1 MLLLANASTQA
12 YIRDEVFLK
21 ATRKTV
27 RGKTYTN
34 HLLVESISTP
44 SGPRHRTICSLG
56 SLEPAPRQYWLALG
70 HKLEAALGGQQS
82 LLPNAEVDALRRRIE
97 AQAPSPSRPAP
108 VSLILDQI
116 EIAEARE
123 AGSVYVGH
131 QMWRRLQ
138 LDAIL
143 RKAGLNER
151 ARRLTEV
158 MTLNRLVAPSSEHA
172 MPDWVRRTALADVLH
187 ADFRQLNDE
196 ALYRNLDRLHPQR
209 ALIEGEL
216 AAHEK
221 ELFAL
226 PESIYL
232 YDLTSTYFEG
242 QALGNEKAKR
252 GYSRDQRPDCKQV
265 VVGLVLDGDG
275 FPKAHEVFDGNRN
288 DSTTVEDMLAALE
301 KRVGK
306 KAGATVTVDRGM
318 AYAKNI
324 GQIQARGY
332 HYLVAAR
339 PEERWEHEQ
348 EFVNE
353 SGWEEIV
360 RPPSPTNPG
369 QKKTQVYLKQ
379 CVAGEEVHVL
389 CLSEQRKQ
397 KDRAIRELQEKRLLA
412 NLESMARGIAKR
424 KKKPRTEAEVHQAI
438 GRLRE
443 RYSRVGRYYQIRYEA
458 ERRILN
464 WEVDGEWKRR
474 AERLDGSYV
483 LKTDRRD
490 MTKEEVWRQYILL
503 TRVEA
508 AFRAMKSPLLE
519 RPIFHQLVHRVEAH
533 IFLCVLAYHLLATV
547 EKTFLD
553 QGVHTSWA
561 SLREQLATHQVVTV
575 VLPTSDGRQICIRK
589 ATTPEPEHKRIYQLL
604 GLPDEILDSAQSRP
618 IVTERPCK

>member
-1 MLLLANASTQA
+1 
-12 YIRDEVFLK
+12 VFLK
-21 ATRKTV
+21 ATRKVV

-34 HLLVESISTP
+34 HLLVESVSTP
-44 SGPRHRTICSLG
+44 KGPRHHTICSLG
-56 SLEPAPRQYWLALG
+56 ALQPAPREHWLALA
-70 HKLEAALGGQQS
+70 HKLEAALSGQQS
-82 LLPNAEVDALRRRIE
+82 LLPDASVDSLCQRVQARPLS
-97 AQAPSPSRPAP
+97 AQPQR
-108 VSLILDQI
+108 VSVIPDQI
-116 EIAEARE
+116 QIEEARE
-123 AGSVYVGH
+123 AGSVYVAH
-131 QMWRRLQ
+131 QMWRRLK

-143 RKAGLNER
+143 EKAGLNQR
-151 ARRLTEV
+151 ARLLTEV
-158 MTLNRLVAPSSEHA
+158 MAINRLVAPASEHA
-172 MPDWVRRTALADVLH
+172 MPDWVRRTALADLLD
-187 ADFRQLNDE
+187 ADFRRLNDE

-209 ALIEGEL
+209 ALLEGEL
-216 AAHEK
+216 ATREK

-242 QALGNEKAKR
+242 QALGNQKAKR

-288 DSTTVEDMLAALE
+288 DSTTVDDMLAALE

-306 KAGATVTVDRGM
+306 KADATVTVDRGM
-318 AYAKNI
+318 AYDKNI
-324 GQIQARGY
+324 EQIRARGY

-339 PEERWEHEQ
+339 PEERWEHEP
-348 EFVNE
+348 EFAAE

-360 RPPSPTNPG
+360 RQPSPTNPC
-369 QKKTQVYLKQ
+369 QKKTQVFLKP
-379 CVAGEEVHVL
+379 CLVGEEVHVL

-424 KKKPRTEAEVHQAI
+424 KKKPRSEADVNQAI

-458 ERRILN
+458 ERRALI
-464 WEVDGEWKRR
+464 WEADAALQRR

-490 MTKEEVWRQYILL
+490 LTKEEIWRHYILL
-503 TRVEA
+503 TRVES
-508 AFRAMKSPLLE
+508 AFRAMKSPLME
-519 RPIFHQLVHRVEAH
+519 RPIFHHLAHRVETH

-553 QGVHTSWA
+553 QGIHTSWA
-561 SLREQLATHQVVTV
+561 SLREQLATHQIVTV
-575 VLPTSDGRQICIRK
+575 VLPTSDGQEIRTRK
-589 ATTPEPEHKRIYQLL
+589 ATTAEPEHKAIYQVLRI
-604 GLPDEILDSAQSRP
+604 PEIITEPVGSR
-618 IVTERPCK
+618 IVTERPRN

>member
-1 MLLLANASTQA
+1 
-12 YIRDEVFLK
+12 VFLK
-21 ATRKTV
+21 ATRKVV

-34 HLLVESISTP
+34 HLLVESVSTP
-44 SGPRHRTICSLG
+44 KGPRHHTICSLG
-56 SLEPAPRQYWLALG
+56 ALQPAPREHWLALA
-70 HKLEAALGGQQS
+70 HKLEAALSGQQS
-82 LLPNAEVDALRRRIE
+82 LLPDASVDSLCQRVQARPLS
-97 AQAPSPSRPAP
+97 AQPQR
-108 VSLILDQI
+108 VSVIPDQI
-116 EIAEARE
+116 QIEEARE
-123 AGSVYVGH
+123 AGSVYVAH
-131 QMWRRLQ
+131 QMWRRLK

-143 RKAGLNER
+143 EKAGLNQR
-151 ARRLTEV
+151 ARLLTEV
-158 MTLNRLVAPSSEHA
+158 MAINRLVAPASEHA
-172 MPDWVRRTALADVLH
+172 MPDWVRRTALADLLD
-187 ADFRQLNDE
+187 ADFRRLNDE

-209 ALIEGEL
+209 ALLEGEL
-216 AAHEK
+216 ATREK

-242 QALGNEKAKR
+242 QALGNQKAKR

-288 DSTTVEDMLAALE
+288 DSTTVDDMLAALE

-306 KAGATVTVDRGM
+306 KADATVTVDRGM
-318 AYAKNI
+318 AYDKNI
-324 GQIQARGY
+324 EQIRARGY

-339 PEERWEHEQ
+339 PEERWEHEP
-348 EFVNE
+348 EFAAE

-360 RPPSPTNPG
+360 RQPSPTNPC
-369 QKKTQVYLKQ
+369 QKKTQVFLKP
-379 CVAGEEVHVL
+379 CLVGEEVHVL

-424 KKKPRTEAEVHQAI
+424 KKKPRSEADVNQAI

-458 ERRILN
+458 ERRALI
-464 WEVDGEWKRR
+464 WEADAALQRR

-490 MTKEEVWRQYILL
+490 LTKEEIWRHYILL
-503 TRVEA
+503 TRVES
-508 AFRAMKSPLLE
+508 AFRAMKSPLME
-519 RPIFHQLVHRVEAH
+519 RPIFHHLAHRVETH

-553 QGVHTSWA
+553 QGIHTSWA
-561 SLREQLATHQVVTV
+561 SLREQLATHQIVTV
-575 VLPTSDGRQICIRK
+575 VLPTSDGQEIRIRK
-589 ATTPEPEHKRIYQLL
+589 ATTAEPEHKAIYQVLRI
-604 GLPDEILDSAQSRP
+604 PEIITEPVGSR
-618 IVTERPCK
+618 IVTERPRN

>member
-1 MLLLANASTQA
+1 M
-12 YIRDEVFLK
+12 FLK

-27 RGKTYTN
+27 RGKTYIN

-44 SGPRHRTICSLG
+44 KGPRHHTICSLG
-56 SLEPAPRQYWLALG
+56 ALQPAPREHWLALA
-70 HKLEAALGGQQS
+70 HKLEAALSGQQS
-82 LLPNAEVDALRRRIE
+82 LLPDTSVDSLCQRVQ
-97 AQAPSPSRPAP
+97 AQPLSAQPQR
-108 VSLILDQI
+108 VSVIPDQI
-116 EIAEARE
+116 EIEEARE
-123 AGSVYVGH
+123 VGSVYVAH
-131 QMWRRLQ
+131 QMWRRLK

-143 RKAGLNER
+143 GKAGLNQR
-151 ARRLTEV
+151 ARLLTEV
-158 MTLNRLVAPSSEHA
+158 MAINRLVAPASEHA
-172 MPDWVRRTALADVLH
+172 MPEWVRRTALADLLH
-187 ADFRQLNDE
+187 ADFRLLNDE

-216 AAHEK
+216 AAREK

-242 QALGNEKAKR
+242 QALRNQKAKR

-265 VVGLVLDGDG
+265 VIGLVLDGDG
-275 FPKAHEVFDGNRN
+275 FPNAHEVFDGNRP
-288 DSTTVEDMLAALE
+288 DSTTIEDMLTALE

-318 AYAKNI
+318 AYDKNI
-324 GQIQARGY
+324 QQICSRGY

-339 PEERWEHEQ
+339 PEERWQHVQ
-348 EFVNE
+348 EFGEE
-353 SGWEEIV
+353 SGWEDIV
-360 RPPSPTNPG
+360 RQPSATNPC
-369 QKKTQVYLKQ
+369 QKKTQVSLKQ
-379 CVAGEEVHVL
+379 CLVGEEVHVL
-389 CLSEQRKQ
+389 CLSEQRKE

-412 NLESMARGIAKR
+412 NLESMSRGIAKR
-424 KKKPRTEAEVHQAI
+424 KKKPRSEADVNQAI

-458 ERRILN
+458 ERRALI
-464 WEVDGEWKRR
+464 WEADAALKRR

-490 MTKEEVWRQYILL
+490 LTKEEIWRHYILL
-503 TRVEA
+503 TRVES
-508 AFRAMKSPLLE
+508 AFRAMKSPLME
-519 RPIFHQLVHRVEAH
+519 RPIFHHLAHRVETH

-561 SLREQLATHQVVTV
+561 TLREQLASHQVVTV
-575 VLPTSDGRQICIRK
+575 VLPTSDGQEIRIRK
-589 ATTPEPEHKRIYQLL
+589 ATTAEPAHKAIYQVLRI
-604 GLPDEILDSAQSRP
+604 PEIIIEPVGSR
-618 IVTERPCK
+618 IVTERPRN

>member
-1 MLLLANASTQA
+1 
-12 YIRDEVFLK
+12 VFLK
-21 ATRKTV
+21 ATRKVV

-34 HLLVESISTP
+34 HLLVESVSTP
-44 SGPRHRTICSLG
+44 KGPRHHTICSLG
-56 SLEPAPRQYWLALG
+56 ALQPAPREHWLALA
-70 HKLEAALGGQQS
+70 HKLEAALSGQQS
-82 LLPNAEVDALRRRIE
+82 LLPDASVDSLCQRVQARPLS
-97 AQAPSPSRPAP
+97 AQPQR
-108 VSLILDQI
+108 VSVIPDQI
-116 EIAEARE
+116 QIEEARE
-123 AGSVYVGH
+123 AGSVYVAH
-131 QMWRRLQ
+131 QMWRRLK

-143 RKAGLNER
+143 EKAGLNQR
-151 ARRLTEV
+151 ARLLTEV
-158 MTLNRLVAPSSEHA
+158 MAINRLVAPASEHA
-172 MPDWVRRTALADVLH
+172 MPDWVRRTALADLLD
-187 ADFRQLNDE
+187 ADFRRLNDE

-209 ALIEGEL
+209 ALLEGEL
-216 AAHEK
+216 AAREK

-242 QALGNEKAKR
+242 QALGNQKAKR

-288 DSTTVEDMLAALE
+288 DSTTVDDMLAALE

-306 KAGATVTVDRGM
+306 KADATVTVDRGM
-318 AYAKNI
+318 AYDKNI
-324 GQIQARGY
+324 EQIRARGY

-339 PEERWEHEQ
+339 PEERWEHEP
-348 EFVNE
+348 EFAAE

-360 RPPSPTNPG
+360 RQPSPTNPC
-369 QKKTQVYLKQ
+369 QKKTQVFLKP
-379 CVAGEEVHVL
+379 CLVGEEVHVL

-424 KKKPRTEAEVHQAI
+424 KKKPRSEADVNQAI

-458 ERRILN
+458 ERRALI
-464 WEVDGEWKRR
+464 WEADAALQRR

-490 MTKEEVWRQYILL
+490 LTKEEIWRHYILL
-503 TRVEA
+503 TRVES
-508 AFRAMKSPLLE
+508 AFRAMKSPLME
-519 RPIFHQLVHRVEAH
+519 RPIFHHLAHRVETH

-553 QGVHTSWA
+553 QGIHTSWA
-561 SLREQLATHQVVTV
+561 SLREQLATHQIVTV
-575 VLPTSDGRQICIRK
+575 VLPTSDGQEIRTRK
-589 ATTPEPEHKRIYQLL
+589 ATTAEPEHKAIYQVLRI
-604 GLPDEILDSAQSRP
+604 PEIITEPVGSR
-618 IVTERPCK
+618 IVTERPRN

>member
-1 MLLLANASTQA
+1 M
-12 YIRDEVFLK
+12 FLK
-21 ATRKTV
+21 PTRKTV

-34 HLLVESISTP
+34 HLLVESICTP
-44 SGPRHRTICSLG
+44 NGPRHRTICSLG
-56 SLEPAPRQYWLALG
+56 SLEPAPREHWLALA
-70 HKLEAALGGQQS
+70 HKLQAALSGQQA
-82 LLPNAEVDALRRRIE
+82 LLPDTQVDSLRQRIE
-97 AQAPSPSRPAP
+97 AQPPSGPRPES
-108 VSLILDQI
+108 VSVILDQI
-116 EIAEARE
+116 EIQEARE

-151 ARRLTEV
+151 TRLLTEV
-158 MTLNRLVAPSSEHA
+158 MTINRLVTPSSEHA
-172 MPDWVRRTALADVLH
+172 MPDWVRRTALADLLH
-187 ADFRQLNDE
+187 ADFGRLNDE

-216 AAHEK
+216 AAREK

-242 QALGNEKAKR
+242 KAVRNEKAKR

-318 AYAKNI
+318 AYDKNI
-324 GQIQARGY
+324 EQIRGRGY

-339 PEERWEHEQ
+339 PHERWQHEQ
-348 EFVNE
+348 EFVEE

-360 RPPSPTNPG
+360 RQPSPTNPC
-369 QKKTQVYLKQ
+369 QHKTQVFIKQ
-379 CVAGEEVHVL
+379 CLVGEEVHVL
-389 CLSEQRKQ
+389 CLSEQRKE

-412 NLESMARGIAKR
+412 NLESLSRGIAKR
-424 KKKPRTEAEVHQAI
+424 KKKPLTDAEVNQAI

-443 RYSRVGRYYQIRYEA
+443 RYSRVGRYYQIHYEA
-458 ERRILN
+458 ERRALI
-464 WEVDGEWKRR
+464 WKADVELQRR

-483 LKTDRRD
+483 LKSDRRD
-490 MTKEEVWRQYILL
+490 QTKEEIWRQYMLL
-503 TRVEA
+503 TRVES
-508 AFRAMKSPLLE
+508 AFRAMKSPLME
-519 RPIFHQLVHRVEAH
+519 RPIFHHLARRVETH

-547 EKTFLD
+547 EKSFLD
-553 QGVHTSWA
+553 QGIHTSWA
-561 SLREQLATHQVVTV
+561 SLREQLATHQIITV
-575 VLPTSDGRQICIRK
+575 VLPTSDGQQICLRK
-589 ATTPEPEHKRIYQLL
+589 ATTAEAEHKRIYQVLRI
-604 GLPDEILDSAQSRP
+604 PDNPLDPARSRP
-618 IVTERPCK
+618 IVTERTCK

>member
-1 MLLLANASTQA
+1 
-12 YIRDEVFLK
+12 VFLK

-44 SGPRHRTICSLG
+44 KGPRHHTICSLG
-56 SLEPAPRQYWLALG
+56 ALQPAPREHWLALA
-70 HKLEAALGGQQS
+70 HRLEAALSGQQS
-82 LLPNAEVDALRRRIE
+82 LLLDAEVDSLRRRVE
-97 AQAPSPSRPAP
+97 AQPPSGPRSKS
-108 VSLILDQI
+108 VSVMLDQI
-116 EIAEARE
+116 EVQEARE

-131 QMWRRLQ
+131 QMWRRLK

-143 RKAGLNER
+143 QKAGLN
-151 ARRLTEV
+151 RRTRLLTEV
-158 MTLNRLVAPSSEHA
+158 MTINRLVAPSSEHA
-172 MPDWVRRTALADVLH
+172 MPDWVRRTALADLLH
-187 ADFRQLNDE
+187 ADFRRLNDE

-216 AAHEK
+216 AAREK

-242 QALGNEKAKR
+242 KALRNQKAKR

-288 DSTTVEDMLAALE
+288 DSTTVEDMLTALE

-318 AYAKNI
+318 AYDKNMQ
-324 GQIQARGY
+324 QICSRGY

-348 EFVNE
+348 EFAE
-353 SGWEEIV
+353 EAGWEDIV
-360 RPPSPTNPG
+360 RQPSPTNPS
-369 QKKTQVYLKQ
+369 QRKTQVSLKQ
-379 CVAGEEVHVL
+379 CLVGEEVHVL
-389 CLSEQRKQ
+389 CLSEQRQ
-397 KDRAIRELQEKRLLA
+397 EKDRAIRELQEKRLLA
-412 NLESMARGIAKR
+412 ELESMSRGIAKR
-424 KKKPRTEAEVHQAI
+424 KKKPRTEAEVNQAI

-443 RYSRVGRYYQIRYEA
+443 RYSRVGRYYQIRYAA
-458 ERRILN
+458 ERRALI
-464 WEVDGEWKRR
+464 WEVDAALKRR

-490 MTKEEVWRQYILL
+490 LTKEEIWHHYILL
-503 TRVEA
+503 TRVES
-508 AFRAMKSPLLE
+508 AFRAMKSPLME
-519 RPIFHQLVHRVEAH
+519 RPIFHHLAHRVETH

-553 QGVHTSWA
+553 QGIHTSWA
-561 SLREQLATHQVVTV
+561 TLREQLASHQVVTV
-575 VLPTSDGRQICIRK
+575 VLPTSDGQEIRIRK
-589 ATTPEPEHKRIYQLL
+589 ATTAEPEHKAIYQVLRI
-604 GLPDEILDSAQSRP
+604 PEIILEPPGRR
-618 IVTERPCK
+618 IVTERPCN

>member
-1 MLLLANASTQA
+1 M
-12 YIRDEVFLK
+12 FLK
-21 ATRKTV
+21 ATRKVV

-34 HLLVESISTP
+34 HLLVESVSTP
-44 SGPRHRTICSLG
+44 KGPRHHTICSLG
-56 SLEPAPRQYWLALG
+56 ALQPAPREHWLALA
-70 HKLEAALGGQQS
+70 HKLEAALSGQQS
-82 LLPNAEVDALRRRIE
+82 LLPDASVDSLCQRVQARPLS
-97 AQAPSPSRPAP
+97 AQPQR
-108 VSLILDQI
+108 VSVIPDQI
-116 EIAEARE
+116 QIEEARE
-123 AGSVYVGH
+123 AGSVYVAH
-131 QMWRRLQ
+131 QMWRRLK

-143 RKAGLNER
+143 EKAGLNQR
-151 ARRLTEV
+151 ARLLTEV
-158 MTLNRLVAPSSEHA
+158 MAINRLVAPASEHA
-172 MPDWVRRTALADVLH
+172 MPDWVRRTALADLLD
-187 ADFRQLNDE
+187 ADFRRLNDE

-209 ALIEGEL
+209 ALLEGEL
-216 AAHEK
+216 AAREK

-242 QALGNEKAKR
+242 QALGNQKAKR

-288 DSTTVEDMLAALE
+288 DSTTVDDMLAALE

-306 KAGATVTVDRGM
+306 KADATVTVDRGM
-318 AYAKNI
+318 AYDKNI
-324 GQIQARGY
+324 EQIRARGY

-339 PEERWEHEQ
+339 PEERWEHEP
-348 EFVNE
+348 EFAAE

-360 RPPSPTNPG
+360 RQPSPTNPC
-369 QKKTQVYLKQ
+369 QKKTQVFLKP
-379 CVAGEEVHVL
+379 CLVGEEVHVL

-424 KKKPRTEAEVHQAI
+424 KKKPRSEADVNQAI

-458 ERRILN
+458 ERRALI
-464 WEVDGEWKRR
+464 WEADAALQRR

-490 MTKEEVWRQYILL
+490 LTKEEIWRHYILL
-503 TRVEA
+503 TRVES
-508 AFRAMKSPLLE
+508 AFRAMKSPLME
-519 RPIFHQLVHRVEAH
+519 RPIFHHLAHRVETH

-553 QGVHTSWA
+553 QGIHTSWA
-561 SLREQLATHQVVTV
+561 SLREQLATHQIVTV
-575 VLPTSDGRQICIRK
+575 VLPTSDGQEIRIRK
-589 ATTPEPEHKRIYQLL
+589 ATTAEPEHKAIYQVLRI
-604 GLPDEILDSAQSRP
+604 PEIITEPVGSR
-618 IVTERPCK
+618 IVTERPRN

>member
-1 MLLLANASTQA
+1 
-12 YIRDEVFLK
+12 VFLK

-44 SGPRHRTICSLG
+44 KGPRHHTICSLG
-56 SLEPAPRQYWLALG
+56 ALQPAPREHWLALA
-70 HKLEAALGGQQS
+70 HKLEAALSGQQS
-82 LLPNAEVDALRRRIE
+82 LLPDAELDSLRRRAE
-97 AQAPSPSRPAP
+97 AQPPSAPRPQA
-108 VSLILDQI
+108 VRVILDQI
-116 EIAEARE
+116 EVQEARE

-151 ARRLTEV
+151 TRLLTEV
-158 MTLNRLVAPSSEHA
+158 MTINRLVAPSSEHA
-172 MPDWVRRTALADVLH
+172 MPEWVRRTALADLLQ
-187 ADFRQLNDE
+187 ADFSRLNDE

-216 AAHEK
+216 AAREK

-242 QALGNEKAKR
+242 KALRNQKAKR

-265 VVGLVLDGDG
+265 VIGLVLDGDG

-288 DSTTVEDMLAALE
+288 DSTTVDDMLAALE

-306 KAGATVTVDRGM
+306 KPGATVTVDRGM
-318 AYAKNI
+318 AFARDI
-324 GQIQARGY
+324 EQIRGRGY

-339 PEERWEHEQ
+339 PEERWQHEQ
-348 EFVNE
+348 EFAE
-353 SGWEEIV
+353 EAGWEEIV
-360 RPPSPTNPG
+360 RPPSPTNPC
-369 QKKTQVYLKQ
+369 QKKTQVFLKQ
-379 CVAGEEVHVL
+379 CLVGEEVHVL
-389 CLSEQRKQ
+389 CRSEQRQ
-397 KDRAIRELQEKRLLA
+397 EKDRAIRELQEKRLLA
-412 NLESMARGIAKR
+412 ELESMSRGIAKR
-424 KKKPRTEAEVHQAI
+424 KKKPRTEAEVNQAI

-458 ERRILN
+458 ERRTLI
-464 WEVDGEWKRR
+464 WEADGELKRR

-490 MTKEEVWRQYILL
+490 LTKEEIWRHYILL
-503 TRVEA
+503 TRVES
-508 AFRAMKSPLLE
+508 AFRAMKSPLME
-519 RPIFHQLVHRVEAH
+519 RPIFHHLTHRVETH
-533 IFLCVLAYHLLATV
+533 IFLCVLAYHLLTTV

-553 QGVHTSWA
+553 QGIHTSWA
-561 SLREQLATHQVVTV
+561 TLREQLATHQVVTL
-575 VLPTSDGRQICIRK
+575 VLPTSDGQEIRIRK
-589 ATTPEPEHKRIYQLL
+589 TTTAEPEHKAIYQVLRIPETIV
-604 GLPDEILDSAQSRP
+604 GPAGSH
-618 IVTERPCK
+618 IVTERPCN

>member
-1 MLLLANASTQA
+1 M
-12 YIRDEVFLK
+12 FLK
-21 ATRKTV
+21 PTRKTV

-44 SGPRHRTICSLG
+44 NGPRHRTICSLG
-56 SLEPAPRQYWLALG
+56 SLEPAPREHWLGLA
-70 HKLEAALGGQQS
+70 HKLEAALSGQQS
-82 LLPNAEVDALRRRIE
+82 LLPDAAVDSLRERI
-97 AQAPSPSRPAP
+97 AAHPASGPRPKA
-108 VSLILDQI
+108 VSVIVEQI
-116 EIAEARE
+116 EIQEARE
-123 AGSVYVGH
+123 AGSVYVAH

-138 LDAIL
+138 LDTIL
-143 RKAGLNER
+143 RKAGVNER
-151 ARRLTEV
+151 TRLLTEV
-158 MTLNRLVAPSSEHA
+158 MTINRLVFPSSEHA
-172 MPDWVRRTALADVLH
+172 MPDWVRRTALTDLLD
-187 ADFRQLNDE
+187 ADFSRLNDE

-216 AAHEK
+216 AAREK

-242 QALGNEKAKR
+242 KALANKKAQR

-288 DSTTVEDMLAALE
+288 DSTTVADMLTALE

-306 KAGATVTVDRGM
+306 KPGVTVTVDRGM
-318 AYAKNI
+318 AFDKDIA
-324 GQIQARGY
+324 QIRSRGY

-339 PEERWEHEQ
+339 PEERWQHEQ
-348 EFVNE
+348 ELVDE

-360 RPPSPTNPG
+360 RQPSPTNPD
-369 QKKTQVYLKQ
+369 QKKTRVFVKQ
-379 CVAGEEVHVL
+379 CLAGEEVHVL
-389 CLSEQRKQ
+389 CLSEQRKE

-412 NLESMARGIAKR
+412 DLESLSRGIAKR
-424 KKKPRTEAEVHQAI
+424 KNKPRSEAEVNQAI

-458 ERRILN
+458 ERRVLI
-464 WEVDGEWKRR
+464 WEANAELKRR

-490 MTKEEVWRQYILL
+490 QTKEEIWRQYILL
-503 TRVEA
+503 TRVES

-519 RPIFHQLVHRVEAH
+519 RPIFHHLTRRVETH

-553 QGVHTSWA
+553 QGIHTSWA
-561 SLREQLATHQVVTV
+561 TLREQLATHQVVTV
-575 VLPTSDGRQICIRK
+575 VLPTSDGQQICIRR
-589 ATTPEPEHKRIYQLL
+589 ATSPEPEHKRIYQALRIPNSLL
-604 GLPDEILDSAQSRP
+604 EPARNHV
-618 IVTERPCK
+618 IVTEREAK

>member
-1 MLLLANASTQA
+1 
-12 YIRDEVFLK
+12 VFLK
-21 ATRKTV
+21 ATRKKV

-44 SGPRHRTICSLG
+44 NGPRHRTVCSLG
-56 SLEPAPRQYWLALG
+56 SLEPAPRQCWLALA
-70 HKLEAALGGQQS
+70 HKLQAALSGQQA
-82 LLPNAEVDALRRRIE
+82 LLPDAAVDSVRQRIE
-97 AQAPSPSRPAP
+97 TQPPSDRRPEW
-108 VSLILDQI
+108 VSVLPAQI
-116 EIAEARE
+116 EVNEARE

-131 QMWRRLQ
+131 QMWRRLH

-143 RKAGLNER
+143 DKAGLNER
-151 ARRLTEV
+151 ARLLTEV
-158 MTLNRLVAPSSEHA
+158 MTINRLVSPCSEHA
-172 MPDWVRRTALADVLH
+172 MPDWVRRTALADLLE
-187 ADFRQLNDE
+187 ADFSGLNDE

-216 AAHEK
+216 AAREG

-226 PESIYL
+226 TESIYL

-242 QALGNEKAKR
+242 QALANPKAKR
-252 GYSRDQRPDCKQV
+252 GYSRDKRPDCKQV

-288 DSTTVEDMLAALE
+288 DSTTVDEMLAALE

-324 GQIQARGY
+324 EQIRNRGY

-339 PEERWEHEQ
+339 PEERWEHEL
-348 EFVNE
+348 EFVEE

-360 RPPSPTNPG
+360 REPSPTNPG
-369 QKKTQVYLKQ
+369 QKKTQVWLKQ
-379 CVAGEEVHVL
+379 CPAGEQVHVL
-389 CLSEQRKQ
+389 CLSEQRKE
-397 KDRAIRELQEKRLLA
+397 KDRAIRELQEKRLLTD
-412 NLESMARGIAKR
+412 LESMSRGIAKR
-424 KKKPRTEAEVHQAI
+424 KKKPRTEAEVNQAI
-438 GRLRE
+438 GRLHE

-458 ERRILN
+458 ERRALS
-464 WEVDGEWKRR
+464 WEADVELKRR

-490 MTKEEVWRQYILL
+490 MSKEEVWRQYILL

-508 AFRAMKSPLLE
+508 AFRAMKSPLME
-519 RPIFHQLVHRVEAH
+519 RPIFHHLVHRVETH

-553 QGVHTSWA
+553 QGIHTSWA

-575 VLPTSDGRQICIRK
+575 VMPTSDGQRISIRK
-589 ATTPEPEHKRIYQLL
+589 ATTPEPEHKRIYQVLRIPDHLL
-604 GLPDEILDSAQSRP
+604 DPARSRP
-618 IVTERPCK
+618 IVTERACK